1 MNTQDAIAIATFA
14 IAILGVVYA
23 FGKRDATLT
32 KLNEDLNGLGRKV
45 ENYDIRLDRL
55 SQFYVRVDQRVLNL
69 EENCFGEEKTNRLR
83 ETSPDNHYTT
93 VNEAWYSENSGID
106 L

>member
-1 MNTQDAIAIATFA
+1 MPIQDAIAIATFA

-23 FGKRDATLT
+23 IGKRDSTLSE
-32 KLNEDLNGLGRKV
+32 LNKDINGLGRKV
-45 ENYDIRLDRL
+45 DDYDTRLDRL
-55 SQFYVRVDQRVLNL
+55 SQFYVRVDQRVMNL

-83 ETSPDNHYTT
+83 ESTPEKHYT
-93 VNEAWYSENSGID
+93 NINDPWYSENSGID